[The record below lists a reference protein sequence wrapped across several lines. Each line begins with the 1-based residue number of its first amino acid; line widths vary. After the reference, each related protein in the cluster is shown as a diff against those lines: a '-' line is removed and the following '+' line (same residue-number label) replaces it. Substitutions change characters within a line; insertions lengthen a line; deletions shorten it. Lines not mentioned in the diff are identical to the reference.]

1 MTARHILETTLTKE
15 EFDSI
20 HHGIYLPMQECI
32 SIEVALLRNVQA
44 KYIKADT
51 REQQEKI
58 KGDLLKKY
66 TRAEVVSYGK
76 GKAK

>member
-1 MTARHILETTLTKE
+1 MTARHILETTLTE
-15 EFDSI
+15 AEYLSI
-20 HHGIYLPMQECI
+20 RDGIYLPMQECV
-32 SIEVALLRNVQA
+32 SIEVALLRNVQS

-58 KGDLLKKY
+58 KGDLMRKY
-66 TRAEVVSYGK
+66 TRAELVSYGK

>member
-1 MTARHILETTLTKE
+1 MTARHILETTLTE
-15 EFDSI
+15 AEFNSI
-20 HHGIYLPMQECI
+20 RDGIYLPMQECV
-32 SIEVALLRNVQA
+32 SIEVAILRNIQS

-58 KGDLLKKY
+58 KGDLMKKY
-66 TRAEVVSYGK
+66 TRAELVSYGK